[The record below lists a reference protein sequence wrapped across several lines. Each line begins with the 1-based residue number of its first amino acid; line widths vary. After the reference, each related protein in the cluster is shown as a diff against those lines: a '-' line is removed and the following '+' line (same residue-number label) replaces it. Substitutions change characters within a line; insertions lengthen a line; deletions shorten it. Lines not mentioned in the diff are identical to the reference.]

1 MSHRSKN
8 RFRAP
13 VAAAVL
19 ILALGTAQAAVAP
32 KPGDSQSQSLRYR
45 RNHLSSLND
54 VLSFFRRVASVV
66 APAPSLPTTLPKVTE
81 PRPSLMGKTD
91 DPVVVNTGRK
101 MVDGGDPM

>member
-32 KPGDSQSQSLRYR
+32 KPGDSQGQSLRYR
-45 RNHLSSLND
+45 RNHVSGLND
-54 VLSFFRRVASVV
+54 VLSFFRSVASVV
-66 APAPSLPTTLPKVTE
+66 APAPSLPATLPKVTD
-81 PRPSLMGKTD
+81 PRPSLMGNTD

-101 MVDGGDPM
+101 MVDDGHPL